1 MTSAVDEELYEL
13 TLTKSEVDMLQR
25 LMGASSDDPRL
36 HGTIG
41 TCFWFH
47 GILEEDDRHF
57 KDTWTTLQAKMEDL

>member
-1 MTSAVDEELYEL
+1 MTSAVDEQLYEV

>member
-1 MTSAVDEELYEL
+1 MTSAVDEQLYEV

-25 LMGASSDDPRL
+25 LMGASSDDPRI

-47 GILEEDDRHF
+47 GILEEDNKHF

>member
-1 MTSAVDEELYEL
+1 MTSAVDEQLYEV

-25 LMGASSDDPRL
+25 LMGASSDDPRI

-47 GILEEDDRHF
+47 GTLEEDNKHF
-57 KDTWTTLQAKMEDL
+57 KDTSTSLQAKLEDL